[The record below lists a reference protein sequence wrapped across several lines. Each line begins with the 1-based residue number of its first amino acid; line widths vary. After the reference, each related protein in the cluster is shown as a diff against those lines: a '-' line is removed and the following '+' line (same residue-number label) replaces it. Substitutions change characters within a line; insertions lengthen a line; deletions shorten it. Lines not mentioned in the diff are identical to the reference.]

1 MRRSSMLS
9 GQPSGG
15 DFMDSVQRS
24 IVFLQLEAS
33 VALMEKPV
41 SERVV

>member
-9 GQPSGG
+9 GQPGGG

-24 IVFLQLEAS
+24 IVFVQLEAS
-33 VALMEKPV
+33 VALMEKLV